1 MSVTLRI
8 VLIVMSVVS
17 LGYVIRKIRFSKM
30 QIEYALFWI
39 VLSVFFIMLAV
50 FPSIAYW
57 ATEKLGVMSTAN
69 LIFLVIIGILLFKV
83 FMMTIEI
90 SMLEN
95 KVRNLV
101 QQLGIDEKNN
111 RDEYKRLLAKSDG
124 LRDIEEDDSSIDKK
138 GTSSSSNE

>member
-8 VLIVMSVVS
+8 LLITLSVLA
-17 LGYVIRKIRFSKM
+17 LGYIIRKIRFSKM

-39 VLSVFFIMLAV
+39 VLSIIFIVLAV

-57 ATEKLGVMSTAN
+57 ATEKLGVMSAAN
-69 LIFLVIIGILLFKV
+69 LIFLVIIGILLLKV

-90 SMLEN
+90 SVLEN
-95 KVRNLV
+95 KVRDLV

-111 RDEYKRLLAKSDG
+111 RDEYKKINEA
-124 LRDIEEDDSSIDKK
+124 DKK
-138 GTSSSSNE
+138 

>member
-8 VLIVMSVVS
+8 VLIVLSVMS
-17 LGYVIRKIRFSKM
+17 LGYVIRKIRYSKM

-39 VLSVFFIMLAV
+39 VLSILFIILAV
-50 FPSIAYW
+50 FPAIAYW

-69 LIFLVIIGILLFKV
+69 LIFLAIIGILLFKV

-90 SMLEN
+90 SVLEN
-95 KVRNLV
+95 KVRDLV

-111 RDEYKRLLAKSDG
+111 RDEYKRIHSAN
-124 LRDIEEDDSSIDKK
+124 EDVVDTLTDVVKADNK
-138 GTSSSSNE
+138 Q